1 MVVVDTKTTTAKENR
16 GNVTRANKN
25 SSGMK
30 RGKRKLLVAVD
41 TKTTTAEENRGN
53 VTRAN

>member
-1 MVVVDTKTTTAKENR
+1 MTAKETKECLKEPLR
-16 GNVTRANKN
+16 TQMAGSA
-25 SSGMK
+25 
-30 RGKRKLLVAVD
+30 GKRKLLVAVD